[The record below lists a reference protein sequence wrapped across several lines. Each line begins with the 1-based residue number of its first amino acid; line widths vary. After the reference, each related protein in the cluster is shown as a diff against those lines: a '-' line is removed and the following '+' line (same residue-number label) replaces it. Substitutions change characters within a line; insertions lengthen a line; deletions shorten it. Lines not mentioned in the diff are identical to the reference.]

1 MNNRNYSF
9 AGKFWFV
16 LLLILS
22 LLGVTAPAMWAQSEG
37 EPPLAIV
44 GIKSDQFPTIQL
56 TIDGADWP
64 AERATAPL
72 QVFIDGA
79 EQTIQDDRLTQ
90 QPIQFMV
97 AIDPNDLSTTGQA
110 GQSRYVELTG
120 ALLDL
125 IENDILVRNQ
135 DWLAAYLLLPDEV
148 QSIQAWTQE
157 PNLVFNSI
165 VQKRPAELSGAP
177 LSATT
182 LINAL
187 QQFATNPA
195 TATTP
200 EQAPQQRSLL
210 LISAGADALEVA
222 VVVAAAKE
230 LAVQIHAVEIL
241 GSDTQAR
248 ADSPLAQLAQQT
260 GGHYIALDTPAALSP
275 LWERIAADHN
285 RRVLTFQ
292 ASTPAPQSLEVRL
305 QLPSGTTLNARVEPA
320 ALAVLAAATAQVANG
335 TGALTG
341 VTTTAT
347 TAAPAVQNVLTSAE
361 LQAPVTNAL
370 PATEGV
376 GGVQNQTSDQAATT
390 APSTAESAVAV
401 QLPTAEGVT
410 NEAQNAPGAIVIPG
424 LQVALPRGLL
434 QISLPIL
441 MVLIGYFVYAEVR
454 DRRKKRKAG
463 NSGAA
468 KRYKAG
474 DPLYALDD
482 NSQPIAASPYH
493 LNTLDTKPER
503 GFAVDTPPAKVAP
516 SSPARP
522 PVRQS
527 AFLQEDDESEAT
539 MRPPRMEDD
548 EATYRV
554 QEVEQPIIGFLVRA
568 TSDPNLPKELPV
580 YGLNPAAGEVR
591 QIHIGRHSKHNTVVI
606 NDKSISR
613 EHSVIIQ
620 RSGRLYLRDNGS
632 TSGTFLNWKR
642 LNPGEELLLRHNDL
656 ISFGQIVYEFRLH
669 GEDEVTIAEG

>member
-1 MNNRNYSF
+1 MINRNCSF
-9 AGKFWFV
+9 AEKFCIV

-22 LLGVTAPAMWAQSEG
+22 LLGVTVPAAWAQSNN
-37 EPPLAIV
+37 EPPLTIV
-44 GIKSDQFPTIQL
+44 GVEASEFPTLKL

-64 AERATAPL
+64 AERAVAPL
-72 QVFIDGA
+72 QVFIDGT
-79 EQTIQDDRLTQ
+79 EQTIQDDRVTQ

-97 AIDPNDLSTTGQA
+97 AVDPNDLSTTGQA

-125 IENDILVRNQ
+125 IENNILVRNQ

-148 QSIQAWTQE
+148 QSIQDWTQE

-165 VQKRPAELSGAP
+165 VQKRPAELTGAP

-187 QQFATNPA
+187 QQFTANPP
-195 TATTP
+195 TATTA
-200 EQAPQQRSLL
+200 QASSQPRSLM
-210 LISAGADALEVA
+210 LISAGADTLEVA
-222 VVVAAAKE
+222 PVVAVAQE
-230 LAVQIHAVEIL
+230 LAVQIHAVEFTRSATPT
-241 GSDTQAR
+241 GKA
-248 ADSPLAQLAQQT
+248 SPLAQLAQQT
-260 GGHYIALDTPAALSP
+260 GGHYIALDTPAALAP
-275 LWERIAADHN
+275 LWERIAADHT

-292 ASTPAPQSLEVRL
+292 ASVPAPQSLEVRL
-305 QLPSGTTLNARVEPA
+305 QLPGGSTLNASVEAA
-320 ALAVLAAATAQVANG
+320 ALAGMAAATG
-335 TGALTG
+335 TGVVTG
-341 VTTTAT
+341 ATAPV
-347 TAAPAVQNVLTSAE
+347 TAAPAVQNVLTRAE
-361 LQAPVTNAL
+361 PQAPVANAL
-370 PATEGV
+370 PVTA
-376 GGVQNQTSDQAATT
+376 GVQNPASDQAATAPAT
-390 APSTAESAVAV
+390 AKSTVAL
-401 QLPTAEGVT
+401 QLPTAESISPET
-410 NEAQNAPGAIVIPG
+410 QNAPGAILIPG
-424 LQVALPRGLL
+424 LQLALPRGLL

-454 DRRKKRKAG
+454 DRRKKRKARNG
-463 NSGAA
+463 QAE
-468 KRYKAG
+468 KRYKAA

-482 NSQPIAASPYH
+482 NSHPIAASPYQ
-493 LNTLDTKPER
+493 LNERDTKAER
-503 GFAVDTPPAKVAP
+503 GFGVDGPPPAKSAPQSALP
-516 SSPARP
+516 SSARP

-527 AFLQEDDESEAT
+527 AFLQEDDEAEAT

-554 QEVEQPIIGFLVRA
+554 QDVEQPVIGFLVRA

-613 EHSVIIQ
+613 EHAVIVQ

-669 GEDEVTIAEG
+669 GEDEVTFAEG